1 MKKKVISAAM
11 IGTLVIG
18 SVVPVYAESTEPAT
32 VFNQAEERIPII
44 VDDIEIFCDQS
55 PVIVEDRTLVPLR
68 AIFEALGAE
77 VYWDNDARSV
87 TAIKDDTTI
96 FLAIGSLVLYKNG
109 EATYMDVPGQIIND
123 RTMVPVRAV
132 SESFGAKVYWD
143 NDTRTVRVYTEA
155 YAEPEE
161 PSEPENPGT
170 DEPAEPENPG
180 VDDPDINEPT
190 EPDNPGEEEPVA
202 PEGPGIDEP
211 TEPVDPVPPV
221 EEPDNPGVVP
231 GNPSEEP
238 ENPNYPTTEPE
249 DTVDNA
255 WKQAYIDYINSN
267 QYQYNCEYYYK
278 LVDINGDDIPEL
290 YTSSSVAAYGGSI
303 CTYIDGK
310 VVEQWLTVM
319 SLSYIE
325 GQNLLLNS
333 GGKMDYY
340 YDYIYRINGSRFEKI
355 HSGEFQR
362 DFSNTESYTLIYNW
376 DGRQVSETEYNAQ
389 LNQVINPN
397 LAISPWDNTTYDPTT
412 HRYVGNGLCNKQE
425 IIQKIQ
431 LY

>member
-1 MKKKVISAAM
+1 MKRKLISAAVAAAL
-11 IGTLVIG
+11 TVT
-18 SVVPVYAESTEPAT
+18 SVAPAVAAPTEPTSIASR
-32 VFNQAEERIPII
+32 AEERIPII
-44 VDDIEIFCDQS
+44 VDDIEIFCDQP
-55 PVIVEDRTLVPLR
+55 PVIVGDRTLVPLR

-96 FLAIGSLVLYKNG
+96 FLAIGSSVLYKNG

-155 YAEPEE
+155 YAEPGE
-161 PSEPENPGT
+161 PS
-170 DEPAEPENPG
+170 EPENPG

-190 EPDNPGEEEPVA
+190 EPDNPDEEEPVD
-202 PEGPGIDEP
+202 PEIPGTDEP
-211 TEPVDPVPPV
+211 TEPVDPAPPV
-221 EEPDNPGVVP
+221 EEPANPGVVP
-231 GNPSEEP
+231 ENPSEEP
-238 ENPNYPTTEPE
+238 DNPNYPTTEPE
-249 DTVDNA
+249 DPVDNA
-255 WKQAYIDYINSN
+255 WKQAYIEYINSN

-431 LY
+431 VY

>member
-1 MKKKVISAAM
+1 MKRKLISAAVAAAL
-11 IGTLVIG
+11 TVT
-18 SVVPVYAESTEPAT
+18 SVAPAVAAPTEPTSIASR
-32 VFNQAEERIPII
+32 AEERIPII
-44 VDDIEIFCDQS
+44 VDDIEIFCDQ
-55 PVIVEDRTLVPLR
+55 PTVIVGDRTLVPLR

-96 FLAIGSLVLYKNG
+96 FLAIGSSVLYKNG

-155 YAEPEE
+155 YAEPGE
-161 PSEPENPGT
+161 PS
-170 DEPAEPENPG
+170 EPENPG

-190 EPDNPGEEEPVA
+190 EPDNPDEEEPVD
-202 PEGPGIDEP
+202 PEIPGTDEP
-211 TEPVDPVPPV
+211 TEPVDPAPPV
-221 EEPDNPGVVP
+221 
-231 GNPSEEP
+231 EEP

-249 DTVDNA
+249 DPVDNA
-255 WKQAYIDYINSN
+255 WKQAYIEYINSN

-425 IIQKIQ
+425 IIQQIQ
-431 LY
+431 VY